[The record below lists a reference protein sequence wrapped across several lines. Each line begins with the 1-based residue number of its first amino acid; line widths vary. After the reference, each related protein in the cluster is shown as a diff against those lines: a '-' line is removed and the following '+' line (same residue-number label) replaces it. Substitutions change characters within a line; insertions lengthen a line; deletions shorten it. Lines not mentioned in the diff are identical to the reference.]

1 MTIFHSN
8 AVLVEDSNN
17 TRADE
22 PSLCLADDMK
32 RGYCSCPVAHSRDMQ
47 ADGISV
53 SAQRVYTAIS
63 QRQQTLK
70 GECFRSNA
78 GLGEELGLHRVT
90 VSKAIQELKAK
101 NYLSVWFVN
110 GGRRLRVLV
119 PALRGGSHHTSGGKS
134 QDCTDNEN
142 NKKKTTQP
150 KKCVFSFS
158 EKDRALFGGVL
169 EELVASHSV
178 DDVMRG
184 IRVVEATDNP
194 RNPQGLL
201 KDAVRNNWQ
210 PTKKKAEAFPTSLFD
225 HDKIIHNYLAT
236 NPDKVGLINSL
247 RSDGLDEGR
256 VESAITSSI
265 AYKIWADKI

>member
-1 MTIFHSN
+1 MTISHSN
-8 AVLVEDSNN
+8 AVLVEGNSDP
-17 TRADE
+17 RADE

-32 RGYCSCPVAHSRDMQ
+32 RGYSTCPVAHSRDMH

-53 SAQRVYTAIS
+53 SAQRVYTAIA

-78 GLGEELGLHRVT
+78 GLGDEIGYHPVT

-119 PALRGGSHHTSGGKS
+119 PALRGVSPHTALGKS

-142 NKKKTTQP
+142 NKRKTTQQ
-150 KKCVFSFS
+150 CDVFS
-158 EKDRALFGGVL
+158 DDHRALFGGVL

-201 KDAVRNNWQ
+201 KKAVRNNWQ
-210 PTKKKAEAFPTSLFD
+210 PPKKKAEAFPTSLFD
-225 HDKIIHNYLAT
+225 QEKIIQNYLAT
-236 NPDKVGLINSL
+236 NPDKLGLINSL
-247 RSDGLDEGR
+247 RSDGLAEGR

-265 AYKIWADKI
+265 AYKIWTKKI